1 MTKQE
6 PTKPDVIADYDS
18 PWKEIIE
25 RFFPAFM
32 EFFFPEIA
40 KEIDWSKPYEFL
52 DTELQKI
59 TGDAEIGK
67 RIADKL
73 VKVRLNDGTEAI
85 VFIHLELQGY
95 NDTQF
100 TARMF
105 VYNRRIHE
113 KYNQEVVSLALLCDD
128 DPNYRPNEYT
138 ESRWGCNLKFNFP
151 IVKLLD
157 YANDWQKLE
166 LDDNVFSVVVMAH
179 LKAIELKDGFQRKH
193 WKMTLVKNLY
203 QRGWD
208 RSIIIELFRFIDWVI
223 ALPKGL
229 DATFWNEVKQ
239 FEQER
244 AVQYVTTGE
253 RIGLEKGRQEGEA
266 ITLRRL
272 VTKKFGGVPKDAE
285 DRIEKADSDTL
296 LEWSENVLSADTIDE
311 VFH

>member
-1 MTKQE
+1 MTKRE
-6 PTKPDVIADYDS
+6 YTKPDVISDYDS
-18 PWKEIIE
+18 PWKDIIE
-25 RFFPAFM
+25 RFFQEFM
-32 EFFFPEIA
+32 LFFFPEICS
-40 KEIDWSKPYEFL
+40 EIDWSKGYEFL

-73 VKVRLNDGTEAI
+73 VKVFLNDGTEAI
-85 VFIHLELQGY
+85 VFLHIELQGY
-95 NDTQF
+95 YDSKF
-100 TARMF
+100 AARMF
-105 VYNRRIHE
+105 VYNRRISE
-113 KYNQEVVSLALLCDD
+113 KYNREVVSLAVLCDD
-128 DPNYRPNEYT
+128 DQNYRPNEYT
-138 ESRWGCNLKFNFP
+138 ESRWGCDLKFSFP

-157 YANDWQKLE
+157 YEKDWEKLE
-166 LDDNVFSVVVMAH
+166 KNNNVFSIVVMAH
-179 LKAIELKDGFQRKH
+179 LKAIELKDGDQRKQ
-193 WKMTLVKNLY
+193 WKMKLVRNLY

-229 DATFWNEVKQ
+229 DAVFWNEVKQ

-253 RIGLEKGRQEGEA
+253 RIGMQKNGA

-272 VTKKFGGVPKDAE
+272 MKKKFGEVPKDAE
-285 DRIEKADSDTL
+285 ERIEKADSDTL
-296 LEWSENVLSADTIDE
+296 LVWSENVLSAETIDE

>member
-1 MTKQE
+1 MTNQE
-6 PTKPDVIADYDS
+6 IKPYIINDFDS

-25 RFFPAFM
+25 RFFQEFM
-32 EFFFPEIA
+32 LFFFPEIC
-40 KEIDWSKPYEFL
+40 KEIDWSRGYDFL

-73 VKVRLNDGTEAI
+73 VKVHLNDGTEAI
-85 VFIHLELQGY
+85 VFLHIELQGY
-95 NDTQF
+95 HDSQF

-113 KYNQEVVSLALLCDD
+113 KYNMEVVSLAILCDSD
-128 DPNYRPNEYT
+128 SNYRPHEYT
-138 ESRWGCNLKFNFP
+138 ENRWGCDLKFSFP

-157 YANDWQKLE
+157 YEEDWEKLE
-166 LDDNVFSVVVMAH
+166 QDDNVFSIVVMAH
-179 LKAIELKDGFQRKH
+179 LKSIELKDGDQRKQ
-193 WKMTLVKNLY
+193 WKMKLVRNLY

-253 RIGLEKGRQEGEA
+253 RIGMQKYGVTALLRQMK
-266 ITLRRL
+266 
-272 VTKKFGGVPKDAE
+272 KKFGNVPKATE
-285 DRIEKADSDTL
+285 ERIEKADSETL
-296 LEWSENVLSADTIDE
+296 LEWSDKVLDAETIDD